1 MRYRIGLVVVVF
13 VAALLLVKS
22 ERISSGGVHIERP
35 PGAHVEERIRKDID
49 PFLRHYVVPH
59 EIQFH
64 ADAIKGDL
72 PFFLR
77 CKGSKASINF
87 TVPAAATKVS
97 LVWLKANI
105 PFQYS
110 RGNL

>member
-1 MRYRIGLVVVVF
+1 M
-13 VAALLLVKS
+13 
-22 ERISSGGVHIERP
+22 SSAGVRIERP
-35 PGAHVEERIRKDID
+35 PGVHVEERMRTDID
-49 PFLRHYVVPH
+49 PLLRHYLVPH

-64 ADAIKGDL
+64 VDAIKGNL

-97 LVWLKANI
+97 VTL
-105 PFQYS
+105 S
-110 RGNL
+110 

>member
-13 VAALLLVKS
+13 VTDLLLVRS
-22 ERISSGGVHIERP
+22 VHIERP
-35 PGAHVEERIRKDID
+35 PGEHVEERTRSDID
-49 PFLRHYVVPH
+49 PFLRHYIVPH

-64 ADAIKGDL
+64 ADAIKGHL

-87 TVPAAATKVS
+87 TVPAAASKVS
-97 LVWLKANI
+97 LVW
-105 PFQYS
+105 
-110 RGNL
+110 